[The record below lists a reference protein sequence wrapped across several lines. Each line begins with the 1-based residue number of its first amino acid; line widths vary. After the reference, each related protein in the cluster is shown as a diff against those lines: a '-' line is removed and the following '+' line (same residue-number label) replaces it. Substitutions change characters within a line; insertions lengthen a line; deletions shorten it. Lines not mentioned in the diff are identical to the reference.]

1 MLKLQLIGNLGKD
14 AEVRSVNGRFV
25 INFTVAVSESYT
37 NKEGTKIENTTWIE
51 CAIWKNEGQ
60 GTKIADFLKKGTKVY
75 VSGAPEVNAYLDKDN
90 KAAASQKLRVQDIE
104 LLGSKSE
111 NAGPPA
117 VSSGATAATPADDDE
132 VPF

>member
-37 NKEGTKIENTTWIE
+37 NKEGVKIENTTWIE

-75 VSGAPEVNAYLDKDN
+75 VSGAPEVYSYVNNEN
-90 KAAASQKLRVQDIE
+90 KAIGIQKIKVHDIE

-111 NAGPPA
+111 NSGPPA